1 MKFVKKILFVLVC
14 VLLLTGCGYQYQ
26 EMNGDQIT
34 DYLSERY
41 GGTFEIVSTEEKAR
55 CDREYLDA
63 DMEKLSIKGDD
74 THEDKD
80 YIYIIKDEDGVEF
93 NLVGFKQ
100 YGWGSYYQYTD
111 DYNVQVLKANPLL
124 WEKLEGIGFLYTYYN
139 GIGYDDL
146 PKAYFD
152 VQISCFEDVE
162 SVVTDIC
169 EMVACE
175 ELEIPLA
182 PYSNEELDVRSIVP
196 SVRLLSQDI
205 CIWNTDFRYAGQ
217 EDTETVETHVQNA
230 EREYVYSVREGLIEE
245 TLAEEILSTYGPEKI
260 TDVYYQNEKVP
271 ISLYYGI
278 SPSLETNWDC
288 YIVWDNPEKLDE
300 KSPRVC
306 YDDLNVLLEAVGY
319 RTEYT
324 ENAVIW
330 TKGNNVVTIEVE
342 EDNYICRRNGVI
354 YKTEGI
360 VNAALIKLTE
370 KDMQELFGI
379 TYEIDMIEEQAQL
392 MVNS

>member
-1 MKFVKKILFVLVC
+1 MKFVKKVLLVLVC
-14 VLLLTGCGYQYQ
+14 VLSLVGCGYQ
-26 EMNGDQIT
+26 EMEDDQIT

-55 CDREYLDA
+55 CDREYLDS
-63 DMEKLSIKGDD
+63 DMEKLNIKGDD
-74 THEDKD
+74 TREDKD
-80 YIYIIKDEDGVEF
+80 YIYTIKDENGVEF

-111 DYNVQVLKANPLL
+111 DYNMQVLKANPVL
-124 WEKLEGIGFLYTYYN
+124 WEKLEGIGFPYIYYN

-146 PKAYFD
+146 PKAYFN

-162 SVVTDIC
+162 AAVTNIC

-182 PYSNEELDVRSIVP
+182 PYSNEELDVKSIVP
-196 SVRLLSQDI
+196 GVCLLSQDV
-205 CIWNTDFRYAGQ
+205 CVWNTDFRYAAQ
-217 EDTETVETHVQNA
+217 EDAETVETHIQNA

-245 TLAEEILSTYGPEKI
+245 TLAEEILLIYGPEKI
-260 TDVYYQNEKVP
+260 TEVYYQGEKVS

-288 YIVWDNPEKLDE
+288 YIVWDNPEKVDE
-300 KSPRVC
+300 KGSYVC
-306 YDDLNVLLEAVGY
+306 YNDLNVLLEAVGY
-319 RTEYT
+319 RTDYT

-330 TKGNNVVTIEVE
+330 TRGDNVVTIEVE
-342 EDNYICRRNGVI
+342 ENNYIFSRNGVV

-360 VNAALIKLTE
+360 VNATLIKLTE

-379 TYEIDMIEEQAQL
+379 TYEIDKIGEQAQI